1 MPVRTEPRRLAAL
14 LLAVVARHAAAEPSR
29 WPTAEE
35 IELIRLHRPFPE
47 MREIEAQPVPQVP
60 TLPQDLPRPALDIEA
75 LARKGEAVRQ
85 SAQSTPTPTTTLR
98 VFVSLSMPEATLQH
112 LMDQAAASGVPL
124 LLRGLHRNSMR
135 LTAER
140 IQALLGTRH
149 TGVQIDPEAFERY
162 GIKHV
167 PSFVLTPASAGQTT
181 CANNATQCKSPE
193 DFVRVSGDV
202 SIDYALQHLL
212 RARPHWSGSLPP
224 SLRHVGAKP

>member
-1 MPVRTEPRRLAAL
+1 MPARTEPRRLAAL
-14 LLAVVARHAAAEPSR
+14 LLAVVATHATAEPPR

-47 MREIEAQPVPQVP
+47 VREVEAQPVPQVP
-60 TLPQDLPRPALDIEA
+60 ALPQDLPRPALDIEA

-85 SAQSTPTPTTTLR
+85 SAQVRTTPATTLC
-98 VFVSLSMPEATLQH
+98 VFVSLSMPEPTLQR
-112 LMDQAAASGVPL
+112 LMEQAAARGVPL

-140 IQALLGTRH
+140 IQALLGQRK
-149 TGVQIDPEAFERY
+149 TGVQIDPEAFKRY
-162 GIKHV
+162 GVTHV
-167 PSFVLTPASAGQTT
+167 PSFVLTPSSAGQTT
-181 CANNATQCKSPE
+181 CASNTTQCKTPE

-224 SLRHVGAKP
+224 SLRRVGTTP